1 MPPGEIT
8 VTCLGCGNVSRLP
21 FAAVSR
27 NNSYC
32 SRCGKRLPLENAR
45 AEPSAT
51 TANPARPKARRVYR
65 PTKRR

>member
-1 MPPGEIT
+1 
-8 VTCLGCGNVSRLP
+8 LP

-32 SRCGKRLPLENAR
+32 SKCGKRLPLD
-45 AEPSAT
+45 SAQTTPNET

-65 PTKRR
+65 PSKRR